1 MEEEKAT
8 VCFPVRDVKMIGTI
22 DNESKSNSRQHQL
35 ELGQSSNSKVGTNKT
50 RRQHY
55 LCKYCNKKFSTF
67 QALGGHQNGHKYEKA
82 ALASQRKV
90 STVDAPT
97 SVQNNATR
105 RSFFFYPP
113 AMEAPLSPSFN
124 KNNIDEVNR
133 NPCYCYFNTKSYAGS
148 KGCTLV
154 PFSTMNPPQTAV
166 SVAVPQLRLWGDH
179 TDHIHRAE
187 NGRLQLLATTGFNR
201 GNSNYV
207 PLYDHERKN
216 DSSDMKNQQ
225 PGNLELDLSLKL

>member
-8 VCFPVRDVKMIGTI
+8 VCFPVSDIKMIGAI
-22 DNESKSNSRQHQL
+22 HNESKSNSKQHQL
-35 ELGQSSNSKVGTNKT
+35 ELGQSSNSKVVNKAK
-50 RRQHY
+50 RQHY

-82 ALASQRKV
+82 VLASQRKR

-97 SVQNNATR
+97 SAHNNDTR

-113 AMEAPLSPSFN
+113 AMQAPLHPSFN
-124 KNNIDEVNR
+124 QNNIVEVNR
-133 NPCYCYFNTKSYAGS
+133 NPFDYYFSTKSYAGF
-148 KGCTLV
+148 TLL
-154 PFSTMNPPQTAV
+154 PFSTKNPPPTAV
-166 SVAVPQLRLWGDH
+166 PVAVPQLRLWADH
-179 TDHIHRAE
+179 TDHIYRAE
-187 NGRLQLLATTGFNR
+187 NGRFQLLATTGFIG